1 MSVARS
7 WSRLSTEPV
16 KFVLLALL
24 WGTSFV
30 AIEVGVE
37 YFPPILFA
45 AVRYG
50 AAGLL
55 VLGYAVV
62 ATDRWRPRGRDEWLG
77 AAVGGLFVIAA
88 YHGLLYLGQRAVPG
102 AIAAVVVS
110 LSPVLTAV
118 FAGALLDGERL
129 EPIGGVGFL
138 LGLVGVV
145 VVANPDPSS
154 LAGADALGIGL
165 VFVGAASFALGAVL
179 TRPLRTDLPVESMQA
194 WTMLLGA
201 AALIG
206 WSGLRGES
214 LAAVEWT
221 APAIASLAYLT
232 VFSGAVAFLLYFDLL
247 DALGPAELNLVG
259 YLEPVVATLMSW
271 LLLGRVVD
279 AATVAGFGAI
289 VAGFVVVKRRAVRR
303 LLGEAIGD
311 RSAASGFG
319 SRGD

>member
-1 MSVARS
+1 MSFAQRWTS
-7 WSRLSTEPV
+7 ISLDPV
-16 KFVLLALL
+16 KFVLLAML

-30 AIEVGVE
+30 AIEVGID

-55 VLGYAVV
+55 VFGYAAVV
-62 ATDRWRPRGRDEWLG
+62 TDRLRPRGREEWLG
-77 AAVGGLFVIAA
+77 IAVGGAFVIAA

-129 EPIGGVGFL
+129 EPIDGVGFL
-138 LGLVGVV
+138 LGLAGVIA
-145 VVANPDPSS
+145 VARPDPSN
-154 LAGADALGIGL
+154 LASADAIGIGL
-165 VFVGAASFALGAVL
+165 VFAGAAAFALGGVL

-194 WTMLLGA
+194 WTMLAGA
-201 AALIG
+201 VALAG
-206 WSGLRGES
+206 WSGARGES

-221 APAIASLAYLT
+221 LPAVASLAYLT

-247 DALGPAELNLVG
+247 DAIGPSELHLIG
-259 YLEPVVATLMSW
+259 YLEPAVATLMSW
-271 LLLGRVVD
+271 VVFGRVVD

-289 VAGFVVVKRRAVRR
+289 VVGFAVVERRPIRRRIDAAVDDRR
-303 LLGEAIGD
+303 RPVAFESGGD
-311 RSAASGFG
+311 
-319 SRGD
+319 